1 MSPLQALLIDW
12 VITALWPLI
21 GAIGILHYSGVF
33 FATGGLA
40 VGLILL
46 CPWLAAKGRWRR
58 IFSINAAPYLATM
71 GFCSG
76 LATVIYI
83 SALGYTTPAN
93 AAIVAQVEV
102 LYSAALCA
110 WLLGERP
117 GRRQVAASL
126 LVMAGTGLV
135 MAHDFA
141 SDRWRGDLMI
151 LVTPWLYQV
160 SHIAAKRLPRDMD
173 ALTLSGGR
181 VVYGLATMAPFC
193 LWAATHGARWSWSSS
208 ALGILFVQG
217 ATMSSINFVLWY
229 KAIMGMDLSKA
240 TVIML
245 SYPAL
250 TVVFS
255 WLLGR
260 EHIGATQLAG
270 LVITM
275 SGAMWTSSL
284 VLEAQRRREH
294 AQ

>member
-1 MSPLQALLIDW
+1 MSPLVALLLDW
-12 VITALWPLI
+12 LITALWPLI
-21 GAIGILHYSGVF
+21 GAVGIRHYSGIF
-33 FATGGLA
+33 FAAGGLM
-40 VGLILL
+40 VGLVLL
-46 CPWLAAKGRWRR
+46 SPWLAAHGRWRR
-58 IFSINAAPYLATM
+58 IFSWSAAPYLATM

-83 SALGYTTPAN
+83 SALSYTTPAN

-117 GRRQVAASL
+117 GRRQIAASL

-151 LVTPWLYQV
+151 LATPWLYQV

-181 VVYGLATMAPFC
+181 VIYGLATMAPFC
-193 LWAATHGARWSWSSS
+193 LWAATHGARWSWAPA
-208 ALGILFVQG
+208 ALGMLVVQG
-217 ATMSSINFVLWY
+217 AVMSSLNFVLWY

-270 LVITM
+270 LVVTM

-294 AQ
+294 AR

>member
-1 MSPLQALLIDW
+1 M
-12 VITALWPLI
+12 
-21 GAIGILHYSGVF
+21 GI
-33 FATGGLA
+33 
-40 VGLILL
+40 
-46 CPWLAAKGRWRR
+46 
-58 IFSINAAPYLATM
+58 IF
-71 GFCSG
+71 
-76 LATVIYI
+76 
-83 SALGYTTPAN
+83 
-93 AAIVAQVEV
+93 
-102 LYSAALCA
+102 
-110 WLLGERP
+110 LGERP
-117 GRRQVAASL
+117 GRRQILASL

-151 LVTPWLYQV
+151 LATPWLFQV

-193 LWAATHGARWSWSSS
+193 LWAATHGARWSWTPP
-208 ALGILFVQG
+208 ALGMLAVQG
-217 ATMSSINFVLWY
+217 LAMSSINFVLWD

-245 SYPAL
+245 SSPAL

-255 WLLGR
+255 WLLGHER
-260 EHIGATQLAG
+260 IGAAQLAG

-284 VLEAQRRREH
+284 VLEAQRLREH
-294 AQ
+294 AR